1 MSGETHP
8 KAGQP
13 ANDPPSVKPQEQD
26 VQRDDAEA
34 SGERA
39 GVQDAAAVADEAKPE
54 AQAGPKA
61 YVDPAIAAEAKIAE
75 LEAKVE
81 DMRDRYMRAYAESEN
96 LRKRTE
102 REKAD
107 IAKYAVSNFA
117 RDMVAIGDN
126 LGRAIEAANAS
137 EEEQTGPMKA
147 LLEGVALT
155 DQELRKAL
163 EKHGVRSIPADGE
176 IFDPHKHQ
184 AVMEQDNP
192 SVPAGTILQVFQ
204 EGYQI
209 EDRVLRPSMVV
220 VSKGGAKPIKSSEA
234 GVSIDENA
242 AANDAGEPETTG
254 PEAGGAGESGE
265 RTEDAATD
273 NERDRGADGST

>member
-8 KAGQP
+8 EGGRA
-13 ANDPPSVKPQEQD
+13 ANDPPPIKAQEEGGQGD
-26 VQRDDAEA
+26 SAEA
-34 SGERA
+34 SGEHA
-39 GVQDAAAVADEAKPE
+39 GAPEGGGAAEEAGAAASS
-54 AQAGPKA
+54 GPKA

-75 LEAKVE
+75 LEAQVAE
-81 DMRDRYMRAYAESEN
+81 MRDRYMRAYAESEN

-107 IAKYAVSNFA
+107 IAKYAVSSFA

-126 LGRAIEAANAS
+126 LGRAIEAANGAD
-137 EEEQTGPMKA
+137 EEQTGPMKA

-163 EKHGVRSIPADGE
+163 EKHGVRSIAADGE

-184 AVMEQDNP
+184 AVMEQDDP

-220 VSKGGAKPIKSSEA
+220 VAKGGAKPTKPSAAS
-234 GVSIDENA
+234 VNIDETA
-242 AANDAGEPETTG
+242 VANDAGG
-254 PEAGGAGESGE
+254 PSADERQAGDAVGEAADEAAKVDDKEKGG
-265 RTEDAATD
+265 
-273 NERDRGADGST
+273 DGSV